1 MYISIIC
8 FPGCDVLIKPFSY
21 MTKKLRKKFKYLE
34 NEKNFEDE
42 TKSIFALFLKR
53 FQMPKL
59 FSNLTVRP

>member
-34 NEKNFEDE
+34 NEKNF
-42 TKSIFALFLKR
+42 
-53 FQMPKL
+53 
-59 FSNLTVRP
+59 